1 MATYINGLC
10 LPMVFLGANTPY
22 TPITLEGL
30 EADIAKLE
38 DLLEQANNCLITC
51 EGRVI
56 NVSSLTM
63 DGEDDVIIHT
73 VGTTVGGYISFFVV
87 TVDNTYPNPP
97 IANPLSEQFAAIGFI
112 DLLGNPGIGQFGMN
126 IYRDAAGNDLCD
138 SSEIEM
144 FTQDGIAIPEAGAT
158 TLFNTP
164 AVFALPACAGT
175 LSYTELY
182 EGGVDAMTASVDSVT
197 GVVTIPAQTL
207 PSGIG
212 GYYYYVTCTVLG
224 VPTVIA
230 TCYLEVTNI

>member
-1 MATYINGLC
+1 MATFINGLC

-38 DLLEQANNCLITC
+38 ALLAQANGCLC
-51 EGRVI
+51 GGRVNI
-56 NVSSLTM
+56 SSLSIAEV
-63 DGEDDVIIHT
+63 DRIVIHT
-73 VGTTVGGYISFFVV
+73 EGTTVGGYLLPVFGAILLPIPP
-87 TVDNTYPNPP
+87 YPNPISNEFPP
-97 IANPLSEQFAAIGFI
+97 IDFVENLRISG
-112 DLLGNPGIGQFGMN
+112 DTFGMN
-126 IYRDAAGNDLCD
+126 IYSDAEGLNLCD
-138 SSEIEM
+138 TITVDI
-144 FTQDGIAIPEAGAT
+144 FAQTDITIPTVGAA

-182 EGGVDAMTASVDSVT
+182 EDASDSITASVNATT
-197 GVVTIPAQTL
+197 GAVTIPAQTL

-212 GYYYYVTCTVLG
+212 RYYYYVTCTVLG

>member
-1 MATYINGLC
+1 MATHINGLC

-38 DLLEQANNCLITC
+38 ALLAQANACLC
-51 EGRVI
+51 GGRTI
-56 NVSSLTM
+56 NVSSLSM
-63 DGEDDVIIHT
+63 DGSDTIIHT
-73 VGTTVGGYISFFVV
+73 VGTTAGGFIDFTFGVLHI
-87 TVDNTYPNPP
+87 PIPP
-97 IANPLSEQFAAIGFI
+97 IATPVSEQTEPLN
-112 DLLGNPGIGQFGMN
+112 LLEALRGDFTEFNAN
-126 IYRDAAGNDLCD
+126 LYLDAEGLTLCD
-138 SSEIEM
+138 SIIIDI
-144 FTQDGIAIPEAGAT
+144 FAQDGITIPEVGAP

-182 EGGVDAMTASVDSVT
+182 EDITDSITASIDSVT
-197 GVVTIPAQTL
+197 GVVTIPAQVL

-212 GYYYYVTCTVLG
+212 SYYYYVTCTVLG

-230 TCYLEVTNI
+230 TCYLEVTNV

>member
-1 MATYINGLC
+1 MATFINGLC

-38 DLLEQANNCLITC
+38 SLLSQAEACLVTC
-51 EGRVI
+51 DGRTI
-56 NVSSLTM
+56 NISSLTM
-63 DGEDDVIIHT
+63 DGENVVIHT
-73 VGTTVGGYISFFVV
+73 IGTTAGGYISI
-87 TVDNTYPNPP
+87 TTGLGEYPIPP
-97 IANPLSEQFAAIGFI
+97 LANPVS
-112 DLLGNPGIGQFGMN
+112 GQFPPLGLLDNLSFDGDTLRIN

-138 SSEIEM
+138 TITVDI
-144 FTQDGIAIPEAGAT
+144 FAQVGIKIPTVGAA

-164 AVFALPACAGT
+164 AIFALPACVGT
-175 LSYTELY
+175 LSYTELF
-182 EGGVDAMTASVDSVT
+182 EAGSEPIAASVNSAT

-207 PSGIG
+207 ASVTGT
-212 GYYYYVTCTVLG
+212 YYYYVTCTVLG

>member
-1 MATYINGLC
+1 MATHINGLC

-38 DLLEQANNCLITC
+38 ALLAQANNCLITC

-63 DGEDDVIIHT
+63 DAGDIVIHT
-73 VGTTVGGYISFFVV
+73 EDTTAGGYVSAVFGATEIPVPPFANPISE
-87 TVDNTYPNPP
+87 TMPP
-97 IANPLSEQFAAIGFI
+97 IDFLEALRGGELSE
-112 DLLGNPGIGQFGMN
+112 FGMN
-126 IYRDAAGNDLCD
+126 LYLDAAGITLCD
-138 SSEIEM
+138 TITIDI
-144 FTQDGIAIPEAGAT
+144 FAQTGIKIPTVGAA

-164 AVFALPACAGT
+164 AVFALPTCAGT
-175 LSYTELY
+175 LSYTELF
-182 EGGVDAMTASVDSVT
+182 EAGGDPIGASVNSAT

-207 PSGIG
+207 ASGTG
-212 GYYYYVTCTVLG
+212 RYYYYVTCTVLG

-230 TCYLEVTNI
+230 TCYLEVINN

>member
-1 MATYINGLC
+1 MATHINGLC

-38 DLLEQANNCLITC
+38 ALLAQANNCLITC

-63 DGEDDVIIHT
+63 DGENVVIHT
-73 VGTTVGGYISFFVV
+73 IGTTAGGYISI
-87 TVDNTYPNPP
+87 TIGLSEYPIPP
-97 IANPLSEQFAAIGFI
+97 LANPVSKQFPPLGLLDNLSI
-112 DLLGNPGIGQFGMN
+112 DGGTLKIN

-138 SSEIEM
+138 TITVDI
-144 FTQDGIAIPEAGAT
+144 FAQIGIKIPTVGAD

-164 AVFALPACAGT
+164 AVFALPTCGGT
-175 LSYTELY
+175 LSYTELF
-182 EGGVDAMTASVDSVT
+182 EASSEPIVASVNSAT

-207 PSGIG
+207 AGVTGS
-212 GYYYYVTCTVLG
+212 YYYYVTCTVLG

-230 TCYLEVTNI
+230 TCYLEVINN

>member
-22 TPITLEGL
+22 VPITKEGL

-38 DLLEQANNCLITC
+38 ALLAQANACLC
-51 EGRVI
+51 GGRTI
-56 NVSSLTM
+56 NVSSLSM
-63 DGEDDVIIHT
+63 DGSDTIIHT
-73 VGTTVGGYISFFVV
+73 VGTTAGGFIDFTFGVLHI
-87 TVDNTYPNPP
+87 PIPP
-97 IANPLSEQFAAIGFI
+97 IATPVSEQTEPLN
-112 DLLGNPGIGQFGMN
+112 LLEALRGDFTEFNAN
-126 IYRDAAGNDLCD
+126 LYLDAEGLTLCD
-138 SSEIEM
+138 SIIIDI
-144 FTQDGIAIPEAGAT
+144 FAQDGITIPEVGAP

-182 EGGVDAMTASVDSVT
+182 EDITDSITASIDSVT
-197 GVVTIPAQTL
+197 GVVTIPAQVL

-212 GYYYYVTCTVLG
+212 SYYYYVTCTVLG

-230 TCYLEVTNI
+230 TCYLEVTNV

>member
-10 LPMVFLGANTPY
+10 LPLTFLGANTPY
-22 TPITLEGL
+22 VPITKEGL

-38 DLLEQANNCLITC
+38 ALLAQANACLITC
-51 EGRVI
+51 EGRTI
-56 NVSSLTM
+56 NISSLTM
-63 DGEDDVIIHT
+63 DAENVVIHT
-73 VGTTVGGYISFFVV
+73 EGTTVGGYIDFTFGVLHIPV
-87 TVDNTYPNPP
+87 PP
-97 IANPLSEQFAAIGFI
+97 IATPVSEQTEPIKILGALRGGFTEFNAN
-112 DLLGNPGIGQFGMN
+112 LYL
-126 IYRDAAGNDLCD
+126 DAEGVTLCD
-138 SSEIEM
+138 TITIDI
-144 FTQDGIAIPEAGAT
+144 FAQTDIKIPTVGAA

-164 AVFALPACAGT
+164 AVFALPTCGGT

-182 EGGVDAMTASVDSVT
+182 EDTSDSITASVNSAT

-212 GYYYYVTCTVLG
+212 SYYYYVTCTVLG

>member
-1 MATYINGLC
+1 MATFINGLC

-30 EADIAKLE
+30 EADIAALE
-38 DLLEQANNCLITC
+38 ALLEQANGCLC
-51 EGRVI
+51 SGRTI

-63 DGEDDVIIHT
+63 DGSDTIIHT
-73 VGTTVGGYISFFVV
+73 VGTTAGGYIDIAFGIIHAPV
-87 TVDNTYPNPP
+87 PP
-97 IANPLSEQFAAIGFI
+97 VATPVSEQMEPIKI
-112 DLLGNPGIGQFGMN
+112 L
-126 IYRDAAGNDLCD
+126 DALHGDFTEFNANLYLDAEGVTLCD
-138 SSEIEM
+138 TITIDI
-144 FTQDGIAIPEAGAT
+144 FAQTDITIPTVGAD

-182 EGGVDAMTASVDSVT
+182 EGGRSSIVASVDSVT

-212 GYYYYVTCTVLG
+212 SYYYYVTCTVLG

>member
-1 MATYINGLC
+1 MATFINGLC

-38 DLLEQANNCLITC
+38 ALLAQANSCLITC
-51 EGRVI
+51 EGRTI

-63 DGEDDVIIHT
+63 DGSDTIIHT
-73 VGTTVGGYISFFVV
+73 VGTTAGGYIDIAFGIFHAPV
-87 TVDNTYPNPP
+87 PP
-97 IANPLSEQFAAIGFI
+97 VATPVSEQMEPIMT
-112 DLLGNPGIGQFGMN
+112 L
-126 IYRDAAGNDLCD
+126 DALRGDFTEFNANLYLDAEGVTLCD
-138 SSEIEM
+138 TITIDI
-144 FTQDGIAIPEAGAT
+144 FAQTYIKIPKVGAA

-182 EGGVDAMTASVDSVT
+182 EGGGSSIVASVDSVT
-197 GVVTIPAQTL
+197 GAVTIPAQTL
-207 PSGIG
+207 PSGTG
-212 GYYYYVTCTVLG
+212 RYYYYVTCTVLG

-230 TCYLEVTNI
+230 TCYLKVTNI

>member
-1 MATYINGLC
+1 MATYISGLC

-30 EADIAKLE
+30 EADIAALE
-38 DLLEQANNCLITC
+38 ALLAQANGCLC
-51 EGRVI
+51 SGRTI

-63 DGEDDVIIHT
+63 DGSDTIIHT
-73 VGTTVGGYISFFVV
+73 IGTTVGGYIDFTFGVLHIPV
-87 TVDNTYPNPP
+87 PP
-97 IANPLSEQFAAIGFI
+97 IATPVSEQTEPINLLEALRGGGFTEF
-112 DLLGNPGIGQFGMN
+112 NAN
-126 IYRDAAGNDLCD
+126 IYSDAEGVTLCD
-138 SSEIEM
+138 TITIDI
-144 FTQDGIAIPEAGAT
+144 FAKDGITIPEIGAP

-164 AVFALPACAGT
+164 AVFALPTCGGT

-182 EGGVDAMTASVDSVT
+182 EDTSDSITASVNSAT

-207 PSGIG
+207 PSGKG
-212 GYYYYVTCTVLG
+212 SYYYYVTCTVLG